1 MIKPKRSNKTA
12 SYRKLTGKT
21 GSQLAKILNE
31 GKSNISNMESEK
43 GHPVSD
49 YLRVLNLTEDEL
61 TAPIFPILPHLRE
74 EHTPVKVSQSG
85 ITYTTRRTNEYGVLN
100 EGFNPE
106 ILRDKE
112 NSTDYYVFYADKDY
126 TSLNIKKDC
135 PFKVYPSPSYKKGDY
150 VLFKHSLRS
159 YSAGKIVDKS
169 TILSIPDKTE
179 YNIISTEIIGKIK
192 P

>member
-21 GSQLAKILNE
+21 GSQLAEILNE

-49 YLRVLNLTEDEL
+49 YLRILNLTEDEL

-85 ITYTTRRTNEYGVLN
+85 ITYTTRRTT
-100 EGFNPE
+100 E
-106 ILRDKE
+106 ILRDIE
-112 NSTDYYVFYADKDY
+112 NDTDYYVFYADKDY
-126 TSLNIKKDC
+126 TALNIKKDC
-135 PFKVYPSPSYKKGDY
+135 PFKVYPSPNYKKGDY

-159 YSAGKIVDKS
+159 YLAGKIMDKS

-179 YNIISTEIIGKIK
+179 YKIISTEILGKIK

>member
-1 MIKPKRSNKTA
+1 MIKPKRRNKTA

-21 GSQLAKILNE
+21 GSQLAEILNE

-49 YLRVLNLTEDEL
+49 YLRILNLTEDEL
-61 TAPIFPILPHLRE
+61 TTPIFPILPHLRE
-74 EHTPVKVSQSG
+74 EHTPTRRSNSG
-85 ITYTTRRTNEYGVLN
+85 ITYTTRRANDYGTLN
-100 EGFNPE
+100 EGSNPE

-112 NSTDYYVFYADKDY
+112 NDTDYYVFYADKDY
-126 TSLNIKKDC
+126 TALNIKKDC

-169 TILSIPDKTE
+169 TIMSIPDKTK
-179 YNIISTEIIGKIK
+179 YNIISTEILGKIK